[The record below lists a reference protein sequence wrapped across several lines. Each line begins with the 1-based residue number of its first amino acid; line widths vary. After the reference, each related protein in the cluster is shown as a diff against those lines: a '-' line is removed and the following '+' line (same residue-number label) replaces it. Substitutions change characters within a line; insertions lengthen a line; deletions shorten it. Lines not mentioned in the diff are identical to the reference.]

1 MVMDK
6 QPIDINYLN
15 EISAPVKSGGVTKK
29 QKLILLIA
37 GAALALIVLAVVMIV
52 FSISAGQKTDTVT
65 SAYLRLSNLQA
76 SARNL
81 QKNVSDSSLRAIN
94 AEFNTQLT
102 NSVRDFG
109 VKMEEAGIELDKIS
123 TKVEEDE
130 TAHID
135 TFNNAM
141 ENARLNG
148 IFDRM
153 YATNVLY
160 ELNLLIPLIDQ
171 AVTNTNN
178 SGLKEILATIRSE
191 TVTLQERFTS
201 FNSTSD

>member
-1 MVMDK
+1 MDK

>member
-1 MVMDK
+1 MDK

-52 FSISAGQKTDTVT
+52 FSVSAGQKTDTVT